1 MASVPSILF
10 GKNKPPKKAVIL
22 QIMASNPSFTPE
34 QIAEYREAFNIFDRD
49 GDGHI
54 DKKELATVLRSL
66 GHNPSS
72 VEIDEIMKEVDTSNN
87 GTIEFEEFIDVL
99 DKQIHQGDIEDEILD
114 AFRAFD
120 KDQDGKIAGTELAH
134 ILKNIGEPL
143 SQEEVDEMIAQAD
156 LHKDGIIDYVEY
168 VHLML
173 SSK

>member
-1 MASVPSILF
+1 M
-10 GKNKPPKKAVIL
+10 NKE
-22 QIMASNPSFTPE
+22 PSFTPE
-34 QIAEYREAFNIFDRD
+34 QLTEYREAFNIFDRD

-66 GHNPSS
+66 GQNPSS
-72 VEIDEIMKEVDTSNN
+72 YEIDQIMNEVDTSGN
-87 GTIEFEEFIDVL
+87 GTIEFEEFLDII
-99 DKQIHQGDIEDEILD
+99 DKQIHQGDIEDEVLD

-120 KDQDGKIAGTELAH
+120 KDQDGKIAASELAH

-156 LHKDGIIDYVEY
+156 IHKDGVIDYVEY

-173 SSK
+173 HS